1 MCQNFLPPA
10 DGGWYMY
17 STTGGGDTTKCT
29 HASTMMLSSTLISAP
44 TNLLFAL
51 VAFSA
56 LTLQRSAFHT
66 TFDHHDNVVGTSIQ
80 RGLVTSSSDGPNQ
93 RRAEATRGK
102 TDRAF
107 PSRVACVAEDGTARP
122 LVAGRKR
129 RRLEVGQS
137 HRSVETE
144 SGTYTNVAD
153 GQSPSLSL
161 PLPTHPTCNTVHELD
176 MNSKSIIALPNDV
189 QRISPDQ
196 DGPLRW
202 KRTRKEFDKKE
213 MAIKTLHWRQHFDTA
228 TYHRRG
234 MDAII
239 SEQLSSS
246 KRIVKIHIHCGM
258 TTMHPLD
265 DTLQRPSLLEYDL
278 STFTTEKRIAVAKN
292 LARAVAELHNST
304 IDNLEESA
312 TIIHGGIKPDSFSI
326 IGTKVRLGDFDS
338 ARLVVKP
345 DNSTTQ
351 EDVHGLGLAIYNIA
365 TGLYPQSRQPTIPEA
380 DLESKDRFVRAMVAA
395 VNITTSGRILG
406 GHRPS
411 ANDIFTLLK
420 DSEGR
425 FCDQRPLFKSDETY
439 KAVVDYFNET
449 AKTFEECLDKAETYR
464 LRIVLSANMAYEGDF
479 LNWFAH
485 SSDAGLLDERT
496 RAVLY
501 AEDENMFNT
510 YSNSTKMEVKKSWE
524 VGKTKWNDASLSGGG
539 RFSYS
544 EEKSGFG
551 QLVSRRGS
559 VLVEEINLAKKEREI
574 LLFMDLDVM
583 LLGDP
588 RSFFCGNF
596 DLWGQDASSYVTG
609 PFNSGFLAMR
619 PTSRMIATLEL
630 WRGLLE
636 SQKEAGS
643 NQRLFNDAV
652 RNATASLGLKHK
664 LLPRQL
670 FPAGRHVL
678 SKKIK
683 TCLGPNVIHGA
694 DLIAF
699 HNNWCSEAKKCHK
712 TERARKLGLWKPVER
727 GDIM

>member
-1 MCQNFLPPA
+1 
-10 DGGWYMY
+10 
-17 STTGGGDTTKCT
+17 
-29 HASTMMLSSTLISAP
+29 MLSSALIPAP
-44 TNLLFAL
+44 TNFLFAL

-56 LTLQRSAFHT
+56 LTLQRSAINT
-66 TFDHHDNVVGTSIQ
+66 TFDQHDDSSVVGTSIR
-80 RGLVTSSSDGPNQ
+80 RGLAGPTSSSGPNQ
-93 RRAEATRGK
+93 RRVETAGAGNGRTY
-102 TDRAF
+102 
-107 PSRVACVAEDGTARP
+107 PSRVVYNIEGGTTIP

-129 RRLEVGQS
+129 RRLDLGQNHQS
-137 HRSVETE
+137 TEIE
-144 SGTYTNVAD
+144 SGTSEYAAAD
-153 GQSPSLSL
+153 EQPPSQPLSLSL
-161 PLPTHPTCNTVHELD
+161 PAHSSCNTVHELD
-176 MNSKSIIALPNDV
+176 MNSKSVIVLPDSV
-189 QRISPDQ
+189 QKSSLDR

-213 MAIKTLHWRQHFDTA
+213 MAIKTLHWHQHFDMA
-228 TYHRRG
+228 TYHRRR
-234 MDAII
+234 MDAVI
-239 SEQLSSS
+239 SDHFSSS
-246 KRIVKIHIHCGM
+246 KRIVNVHNYCGM
-258 TTMHPLD
+258 ATVHPLD
-265 DTLQRPSLLEYDL
+265 DTMQRPSLLEYDL
-278 STFTTEKRIAVAKN
+278 STYTTEKRIAVAKN
-292 LARAVAELHNST
+292 MARAVAELHNST
-304 IDNLEESA
+304 IGDLEKSA
-312 TIIHGGIKPDSFSI
+312 MVIHGSISPDSFSI
-326 IGTKVRLGDFDS
+326 VGTKVRLCDFDS
-338 ARLVVKP
+338 AQLVVKP
-345 DNSTTQ
+345 DNSTTR
-351 EDVHGLGLAIYNIA
+351 EDMHGLGLAIYNIA
-365 TGLYPQSRQPTIPEA
+365 TGLYPRSKQPTIPDA

-395 VNITTSGRILG
+395 VNITTSAGRQG

-439 KAVVDYFNET
+439 EAVVNYFNET
-449 AKTFEECLDKAETYR
+449 AKTFEECLEEAEVNR
-464 LRIVLSANMAYEGDF
+464 FRIVLSANMAYEGDF

-496 RAVLY
+496 RVVLY
-501 AEDENMFNT
+501 AEDENMFNA
-510 YSNSTKMEVKKSWE
+510 YVNSTRMEVKKSWA
-524 VGKTKWNDASLSGGG
+524 VGQTKWNDESLSGGG

-559 VLVEEINLAKKEREI
+559 VLVEEINLAKKERER
-574 LLFMDLDVM
+574 LLFMDLDVI

-619 PTSRMIATLEL
+619 PSSRMIATLEL
-630 WRGLLE
+630 WRDLLE

-652 RNATASLGLKHK
+652 RNATASLGLRHK

-678 SKKIK
+678 GKKIK

-699 HNNWCSEAKKCHK
+699 HNNWCSEVKKCHK

-727 GDIM
+727 SDVL

>member
-1 MCQNFLPPA
+1 
-10 DGGWYMY
+10 
-17 STTGGGDTTKCT
+17 
-29 HASTMMLSSTLISAP
+29 MLSSALIPAP

-56 LTLQRSAFHT
+56 LTLQRSIHT
-66 TFDHHDNVVGTSIQ
+66 TFDHHDDVVGTSIQ
-80 RGLVTSSSDGPNQ
+80 HGSQ
-93 RRAEATRGK
+93 RRAEGTSVR
-102 TDRAF
+102 TDRKF
-107 PSRVACVAEDGTARP
+107 PSRVAYVAEDGIARP
-122 LVAGRKR
+122 MVAGRKR
-129 RRLEVGQS
+129 RRLEVDQS
-137 HRSVETE
+137 HRSVEIEIE
-144 SGTYTNVAD
+144 SGT
-153 GQSPSLSL
+153 SPSLSL
-161 PLPTHPTCNTVHELD
+161 PLPVPTHPTCNTVHELD
-176 MNSKSIIALPNDV
+176 MNSKSIIALPDIV
-189 QRISPDQ
+189 QKISPDQ

-213 MAIKTLHWRQHFDTA
+213 MAIKTLHWRQHFDMA

-234 MDAII
+234 MDALI

-246 KRIVKIHIHCGM
+246 KRIVKIHNYCGM
-258 TTMHPLD
+258 ATMHPLG

-278 STFTTEKRIAVAKN
+278 STYTTEKRIAVAKN
-292 LARAVAELHNST
+292 MARAVAELHNST
-304 IDNLEESA
+304 IHNLDAAIVHS
-312 TIIHGGIKPDSFSI
+312 GITPDSFAI
-326 IGTKVRLGDFDS
+326 IGTKVRLGGFDS
-338 ARLVVKP
+338 ARLVTKP
-345 DNSTTQ
+345 NNSTAQ
-351 EDVHGLGLAIYNIA
+351 EDMHGLGLAIYNIA

-395 VNITTSGRILG
+395 VNITTSGRLLG

-439 KAVVDYFNET
+439 EAVVNYFNET
-449 AKTFEECLDKAETYR
+449 GKTFEECLDEADTSR

-485 SSDAGLLDERT
+485 SSDSGLLDERT
-496 RAVLY
+496 RVVLY

-574 LLFMDLDVM
+574 LLFVDLDVM

-630 WRGLLE
+630 WRDLLE

-652 RNATASLGLKHK
+652 RNATKSLGLRHK

-678 SKKIK
+678 NKKIK

-699 HNNWCSEAKKCHK
+699 NNNWCSEAKKCHK

-727 GDIM
+727 GDIIY